1 MYLNLCENHFSY
13 IKDLAQYSKSF
24 CCSRSGKYWKK
35 WSRLNRHEKACDGKV
50 QLKYPGGAYHV
61 PKTVFQDLK
70 EGIIIPEEARYF
82 PYRATFDFQCYFNKE
97 KTQELRNTDKLNWES
112 AHVPLSASVCGNVP
126 GYQAP
131 KCFVTDGDPNRLIS
145 EFIQY
150 FVSISTKSSSLL
162 REQYADVYLKLLK
175 PQEVLNCKKL
185 KKTN

>member
-1 MYLNLCENHFSY
+1 MYLNLYENHFSY

-24 CCSRSGKYWKK
+24 CCSRSGKYWK
-35 WSRLNRHEKACDGKV
+35 
-50 QLKYPGGAYHV
+50 KYPGGAYHV